1 MSDTHSGEIDHRY
14 GYSRLTD
21 TWYRVDD
28 WEVHNEEKGQ
38 IVAKSKNE
46 VDRDD
51 VPQHWI
57 NGVEERDPHE

>member
-1 MSDTHSGEIDHRY
+1 MPEQEESELDHRY
-14 GYSRLTD
+14 AYSQLTD

-38 IVAKSKNE
+38 IVAKSKTE
-46 VDRDD
+46 VKRED

-57 NGVEERDPHE
+57 DGVEERDQS